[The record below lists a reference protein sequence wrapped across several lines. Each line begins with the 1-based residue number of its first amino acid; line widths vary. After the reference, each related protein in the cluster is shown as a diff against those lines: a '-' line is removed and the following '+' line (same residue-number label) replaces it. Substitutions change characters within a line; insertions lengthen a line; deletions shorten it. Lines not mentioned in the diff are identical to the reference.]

1 MQYDDEIKQLLTD
14 IRDNQKLALKRQEE
28 HLELTRMQV
37 DRAGSQVK
45 ESIALQKEAMDR
57 FKRVGRIVFPLILL
71 CIGLIAYLIVRYF

>member
-1 MQYDDEIKQLLTD
+1 MDSNEEIKQLLTE

-28 HLELTRMQV
+28 HLELTRIQV

-71 CIGLIAYLIVRYF
+71 CIGLIVYLILRYF

>member
-1 MQYDDEIKQLLTD
+1 MDTDKEIKQLLTE

-28 HLELTRMQV
+28 HLELTRIQV

-57 FKRVGRIVFPLILL
+57 FKRVGRVVFPLILL
-71 CIGLIAYLIVRYF
+71 CIGLIIYLIVRYF

>member
-1 MQYDDEIKQLLTD
+1 MQHDDEIKQLLTD

-57 FKRVGRIVFPLILL
+57 FKRVGRIIFPLILL

>member
-1 MQYDDEIKQLLTD
+1 MDADEEIKQLLTD
-14 IRDNQKLALKRQEE
+14 IRDKQKLALKRQEE
-28 HLELTRMQV
+28 HLELTRIQV

-71 CIGLIAYLIVRYF
+71 CIGLIIYLILRYF